1 LAFWAFNHGADFV
14 QLETPRLIL
23 RPWKDSDL
31 EPFAA
36 LNADPDVM
44 EFFPKLMTLEE
55 TSAMVERFQARYNA
69 DQFCFWAAEEKE
81 TGNFIGFIGLG
92 RPSFEAHFMP
102 CVEIGWRL
110 ARPYWGKGYAPE
122 GAKEVLRDGFER
134 SNLDEIVA
142 ITAALNSKSIRVMEK
157 ISMHRDLAD
166 DFLHPALED
175 GHHLKPHVL
184 YRTTQEEWRERL

>member
-1 LAFWAFNHGADFV
+1 MK
-14 QLETPRLIL
+14 LETPRLLL

-31 EPFAA
+31 DPFAA

-44 EFFPKLMTLEE
+44 EFFPKLMTREE
-55 TSAMVERFQARYNA
+55 TSAMVERIKARYA
-69 DQFCFWAAEEKE
+69 EDSFCFWAAEEKE

-122 GAKEVLRDGFER
+122 GAREVLRDGFER
-134 SNLDEIVA
+134 SNLNEILA
-142 ITAALNSKSIRVMEK
+142 LTAVLNTKSIRVMEK
-157 ISMHRDLAD
+157 ISMHHDPAD

-175 GHHLKPHVL
+175 GHYLKPHVL
-184 YRTTQEEWRERL
+184 YRITQKEWRERL